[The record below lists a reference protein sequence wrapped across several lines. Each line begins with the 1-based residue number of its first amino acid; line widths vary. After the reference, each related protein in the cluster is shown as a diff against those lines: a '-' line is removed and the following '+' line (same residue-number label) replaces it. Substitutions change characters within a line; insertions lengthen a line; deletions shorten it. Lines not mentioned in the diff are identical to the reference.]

1 VFSSEQRWT
10 SFAASCGTRSST
22 RCLSTVSA
30 AECDPGLPQQTN
42 LCDVASGYHQYFPQ
56 LGGSSVRAWCVCRR
70 VPSLHASDYADG
82 DVSWLPVCEQKE
94 AQARRALIAE
104 RVRAFWGEIRARVPQ
119 RNCVVDFAVLGEDR
133 VVVIEVLGSIM
144 RSLAAVHRVRVCSSG
159 RSTRSLPRPAPACS
173 RGRAKATCRP

>member
-1 VFSSEQRWT
+1 M

-30 AECDPGLPQQTN
+30 VECDLGLPQQPIF
-42 LCDVASGYHQYFPQ
+42 CDVASGYHQYFPQ
-56 LGGSSVRAWCVCRR
+56 LGGSSVRAWCVCLRA
-70 VPSLHASDYADG
+70 PSLHASDYADG
-82 DVSWLPVCEQKE
+82 DVSCGCLCREQKE
-94 AQARRALIAE
+94 AQARRTRIAE

-133 VVVIEVLGSIM
+133 VVVIEVLLLTMCLPSC
-144 RSLAAVHRVRVCSSG
+144 AAFAFVMCVD

-173 RGRAKATCRP
+173 RGRARATCRP